1 MASSRPEN
9 TAASRIRWRFGVSAS
24 VCICRVLHIEI
35 DMSSSTCRFCH
46 MIVGVS
52 LRYAL
57 LGMLA
62 VQPGTGYELAQR
74 FDSSMS
80 NAWYASH
87 SQIYP
92 ELAKLCEGGLLEVV
106 GQGPRRSRTFGITEA
121 GRRGGGAARGQGPRR
136 SRPFGITEAGRREL
150 RDWLVESEPNRSQRN
165 ETTIRWF
172 LLELLP
178 PEDRRAVI
186 ERELRDVTEYHQG
199 LVGSAEALDA
209 LDYDHPFRPMVGL
222 AVRSSQVMLDWLNEQ
237 LEATPK

>member
-1 MASSRPEN
+1 MMLR
-9 TAASRIRWRFGVSAS
+9 
-24 VCICRVLHIEI
+24 
-35 DMSSSTCRFCH
+35 
-46 MIVGVS
+46 VS

-80 NAWYASH
+80 NAWHASH

-92 ELAKLCEGGLLEVV
+92 ELAKLCGAGLLEVV
-106 GQGPRRSRTFGITEA
+106 GEGARRSRTFGITER
-121 GRRGGGAARGQGPRR
+121 GRQ
-136 SRPFGITEAGRREL
+136 EL
-150 RDWLVESEPNRSQRN
+150 RDWLVESEPIRAQRN

-172 LLELLP
+172 LLQLLP
-178 PEDRRAVI
+178 PEDRRVVI

-222 AVRSSQVMLDWLNEQ
+222 AVRTSQVMVDWLTEQ
-237 LEATPK
+237 LAAIPE

>member
-1 MASSRPEN
+1 
-9 TAASRIRWRFGVSAS
+9 
-24 VCICRVLHIEI
+24 
-35 DMSSSTCRFCH
+35 MSSLSYDRR
-46 MIVGVS
+46 VS
-52 LRYAL
+52 LRFAL

-106 GQGPRRSRTFGITEA
+106 GQGPRRSRTFGITE
-121 GRRGGGAARGQGPRR
+121 
-136 SRPFGITEAGRREL
+136 EGRREL

-178 PEDRRAVI
+178 PDDRRAVI

-199 LVGSAEALDA
+199 LVNAAESLDA
-209 LDYDHPFRPMVGL
+209 LEHDHPFRPMVGL
-222 AVRSSQVMLDWLNEQ
+222 AVRTSQVMVDWLNEQ
-237 LEATPK
+237 LEATPGSP

>member
-46 MIVGVS
+46 MIVGVP

-92 ELAKLCEGGLLEVV
+92 ELAKLQDAGLLEVV
-106 GQGPRRSRTFGITEA
+106 GEGARRSRTYGITEA
-121 GRRGGGAARGQGPRR
+121 GRTA
-136 SRPFGITEAGRREL
+136 L

-172 LLELLP
+172 LFTLLAP
-178 PEDRRAVI
+178 ADRRA
-186 ERELRDVTEYHQG
+186 
-199 LVGSAEALDA
+199 
-209 LDYDHPFRPMVGL
+209 M
-222 AVRSSQVMLDWLNEQ
+222 
-237 LEATPK
+237 